1 MKIIVGLGNP
11 GPKYAQTRHNIG
23 FLTVDRLAE
32 KLGISINQEKWRS
45 LVGET
50 SVSGEKVLLL
60 KPLTYM
66 NRSGE
71 AVIEVVRFF
80 QCPVEDVLVIYDD
93 LDLPFGTM
101 RLRLKGGHGGHNG
114 VRSLIDHLGS
124 QTFKRIRMGIGRPE
138 NGDVVHYVLNPFHP
152 QERQQLAEFID
163 RGASAA
169 EAYLDTDDFTQV
181 MNRYNQKLRSS

>member
-1 MKIIVGLGNP
+1 MKLVVGLGNP
-11 GPKYAQTRHNIG
+11 GPKYEQTRHNIG

-32 KLGISINQEKWRS
+32 RLGVAITREKWRG
-45 LVGET
+45 LAAET
-50 SVSGEKVLLL
+50 SVRGQTILLF

-71 AVIEVVRFF
+71 AVAEVVRFF
-80 QCPVEDVLVIYDD
+80 QCEADEVLVIYDD

-101 RLRLKGGHGGHNG
+101 KLRMKGGHGGHNG
-114 VRSLIDHLGS
+114 VRSVIDHLSS

-138 NGDVVHYVLNPFHP
+138 DGDVVNYVLSPFHP
-152 QERQQLAEFID
+152 QEREHLSEFID

-169 EAYLDTDDFTQV
+169 RDYLETGDFSRV
-181 MNRYNQKLRSS
+181 MNVYNQKQR

>member
-60 KPLTYM
+60 KPMTYM

-138 NGDVVHYVLNPFHP
+138 NGDVVHYVLNPFPP

-169 EAYLDTDDFTQV
+169 EAYLNTDDFTQV